1 MDKIHKLLPQNIDL
15 KLSLDSPVTSRSR
28 KVSFSNR
35 LFGRCKMRVL
45 SSVRLRCVA
54 IIGVEG
60 KLIHEKV
67 CPFVAL
73 NEFTYIRKLTSSPND
88 AGEFSRGGI

>member
-1 MDKIHKLLPQNIDL
+1 
-15 KLSLDSPVTSRSR
+15 
-28 KVSFSNR
+28 
-35 LFGRCKMRVL
+35 MRVL

-60 KLIHEKV
+60 KLIREKV

-73 NEFTYIRKLTSSPND
+73 NEFTYIRKLTSWPND